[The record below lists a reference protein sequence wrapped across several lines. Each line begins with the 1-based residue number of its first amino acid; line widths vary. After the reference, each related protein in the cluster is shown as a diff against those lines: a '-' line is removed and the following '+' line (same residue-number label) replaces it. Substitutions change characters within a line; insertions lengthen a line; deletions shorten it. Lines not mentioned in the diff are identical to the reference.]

1 MSQKAGSAQVLVI
14 GEDNETT
21 ASVIAA
27 LRTAGFEVE
36 TAATLAETVTEV
48 SSEPDLIVLCGLA
61 VVEHTGHR
69 MPVLRA
75 HAGITPEGIAEQ
87 VHRRIALRAVL
98 HAVEDA
104 AA

>member
-1 MSQKAGSAQVLVI
+1 MKERKGGAEVLVI
-14 GEDNETT
+14 GEDAQVTG
-21 ASVIAA
+21 SVVAA
-27 LRTAGFEVE
+27 LRAAGFEVE
-36 TAATLAETVTEV
+36 TATSLTETITEG
-48 SSEPDLIVLCGLA
+48 SPEPDLVVLCGLA
-61 VVEHTGHR
+61 VVEHPGRR

-75 HAGITPEGIAEQ
+75 HEGITPEGIAQQ